1 MRGEREMSEAKIVKK
16 ERERERERENVSES
30 MRAIEM
36 DKRDW
41 EKTVSLR
48 TFFIVKFMF

>member
-1 MRGEREMSEAKIVKK
+1 MSVAKIVKK
-16 ERERERERENVSES
+16 EREREREIDRERERENVSES

>member
-1 MRGEREMSEAKIVKK
+1 MRVEREMSEAKIVKK
-16 ERERERERENVSES
+16 ERERERENVSES

-48 TFFIVKFMF
+48 TLFIAKFIIIF